1 MLSICS
7 MKKSEYAMSR
17 SETAI
22 IAGDAADHCAS
33 SIETKTRAPARVRSA
48 RMNAWTSDLAAVH
61 EVPLADWS
69 RSGSFHD
76 SGFGVPAPGR
86 YSGRSHGG

>member
-22 IAGDAADHCAS
+22 IAGDAA
-33 SIETKTRAPARVRSA
+33 RVRSA

-61 EVPLADWS
+61 EVPLAGWS